1 MKPSAGA
8 WPNRFWRAGPAR
20 CLRRSRHDA
29 GARRQAHS
37 GDAHGGSCRIP
48 LGAYARLDGDSLLL
62 RGFIASADGRRMLSD
77 EIRGAPGE
85 DEAIGRRLA
94 DSLLA
99 RGAGALLA
107 EIEA

>member
-1 MKPSAGA
+1 
-8 WPNRFWRAGPAR
+8 
-20 CLRRSRHDA
+20 
-29 GARRQAHS
+29 
-37 GDAHGGSCRIP
+37 
-48 LGAYARLDGDSLLL
+48 LLL